1 MKNWSDNS
9 SIDWQE
15 LDRLVDGRLEE
26 SAYRELLCQIDA
38 DPNGW
43 KQCALAFL
51 EHQALEK
58 ELTALQSDPST
69 QLLACMGGIES
80 DPEAISLKPASLE
93 SSPSNRSRS
102 MVGWVSMALCVVCGL
117 AIGLGLNSQIRDRL
131 VPDNIP
137 PIVEQGMNRVI
148 ANQASDASQG
158 VEQADVSVKKRSC
171 KQGKRACWSQRNR
184 TSLSNFKS
192 RTRDFDP
199 LKSGQCIDPR
209 LRDGN

>member
-1 MKNWSDNS
+1 MKDWSENS

-38 DPNGW
+38 DPDGW

-58 ELTALQSDPST
+58 ELTALQNDPTT
-69 QLLACMGGIES
+69 QLLPCMGGVES
-80 DPEAISLKPASLE
+80 EPVAISLTHANTSKFQASR
-93 SSPSNRSRS
+93 NNS
-102 MVGWVSMALCVVCGL
+102 MIGWVSMALCVVCGL
-117 AIGLGLNSQIRDRL
+117 AIGLGLNSQLRDRL
-131 VPDNIP
+131 IPDQIP
-137 PIVEQGMNRVI
+137 SVVEQGMNRVI
-148 ANQASDASQG
+148 ANQSPDSLQG
-158 VEQADVSVKKRSC
+158 LQSVGVNETKRSC
-171 KQGKRACWSQRNR
+171 DRSKRACWSQRNR

-199 LKSGQCIDPR
+199 LKSGHSIKGDF
-209 LRDGN
+209 RDEN

>member
-1 MKNWSDNS
+1 
-9 SIDWQE
+9 
-15 LDRLVDGRLEE
+15 
-26 SAYRELLCQIDA
+26 
-38 DPNGW
+38 
-43 KQCALAFL
+43 
-51 EHQALEK
+51 
-58 ELTALQSDPST
+58 
-69 QLLACMGGIES
+69 
-80 DPEAISLKPASLE
+80 
-93 SSPSNRSRS
+93 

-148 ANQASDASQG
+148 ANQAPDASQG

-209 LRDGN
+209 LRDEN